1 MNSETATVLKASRTR
16 TSFEKAFEIGNETVI
31 KVRESMLE
39 NVGRVL
45 HNREIG
51 CVGFVLHHSEQE
63 ALTYTKRLKAG
74 FKSDFNAPIIN
85 NKKTAVTMAKTVSPT
100 RMRSFIKSLTGTFP
114 NRFCSDFSI
123 PSNASIGCLYGP
135 KASNWV
141 KGQWETITSSRRDI
155 RVENYVHSKYAQ
167 NSIIVTI
174 PGNSQNDGIVILGA
188 HIDSTLKIEDGF
200 SPDIIA
206 PGADDNASGV
216 AVLTE
221 VLRAIVRTKYK
232 PEKTIHLIGFA
243 VEEIGFPGSREIA
256 SEYRRKGK
264 NVVGML
270 NFDMV
275 GYNKQNGL
283 NDICITRDR
292 LSNHAQSSFLV
303 DLMNQYLPRL
313 NHQFIE
319 CRPPCSDHAGWTEN
333 SFPAGMACECTDA
346 VRNPNYHMPSD
357 VVETINKDYM
367 SNFARLGV
375 YYIAELAKGTTNNN
389 V

>member
-1 MNSETATVLKASRTR
+1 MNSKTATVLKAFRAGTR
-16 TSFEKAFEIGNETVI
+16 FKKAFEIGNMTVI
-31 KVRESMLE
+31 KVRESLLE
-39 NVGRVL
+39 NVGQVL
-45 HNREIG
+45 HNRENG

-63 ALTYTKRLKAG
+63 ALSYTRRFEAG

-85 NKKTAVTMAKTVSPT
+85 NEKTAVAMAKIVSAT
-100 RMRSFIKSLTGTFP
+100 RMRSFINSLTGKFH
-114 NRFCSDFSI
+114 NRHCSFF
-123 PSNASIGCLYGP
+123 ACLCGP
-135 KASNWV
+135 KASNWI
-141 KGQWETITSSRRDI
+141 KERWSTIASSRRDI
-155 RVENYVHSKYAQ
+155 RVENYVHSEYEQ

-188 HIDSTLKIEDGF
+188 HIDTINRIELSNDM
-200 SPDIIA
+200 IA
-206 PGADDNASGV
+206 PGADDDASGV

-243 VEEIGFPGSREIA
+243 VEEIGLVGSREIA

-375 YYIAELAKGTTNNN
+375 YYLAELAKGTTNNN

>member
-1 MNSETATVLKASRTR
+1 MNSETATELKASRAATR
-16 TSFEKAFEIGNETVI
+16 FKQAFVMGNETVI

-39 NVGRVL
+39 NVGQVL
-45 HNREIG
+45 HNRENG
-51 CVGFVLHHSEQE
+51 NREKFVLHDSEQE
-63 ALTYTKRLKAG
+63 ALTYTKRFEAG

-85 NKKTAVTMAKTVSPT
+85 NKKTAVAMAKTVSAT
-100 RMRSFIKSLTGTFP
+100 RMRSFIKSLTGKFP
-114 NRFCSDFSI
+114 NRFCSNFFGEVSKDCF
-123 PSNASIGCLYGP
+123 YGP
-135 KASNWV
+135 KASNWINE
-141 KGQWETITSSRRDI
+141 QWKTITSSRRDI
-155 RVENYVHSKYAQ
+155 RVENYVHRKYAQ

-188 HIDSTLKIEDGF
+188 HIDSIKKNITRL
-200 SPDIIA
+200 SPNIIA

>member
-1 MNSETATVLKASRTR
+1 MKSEAATVLKASRAATN
-16 TSFEKAFEIGNETVI
+16 FKQAFGIGNGIKVI
-31 KVRESMLE
+31 KVRKSMLE
-39 NVGRVL
+39 NVGQVL
-45 HNREIG
+45 HNKENGNREK
-51 CVGFVLHHSEQE
+51 FVLHDSEQE
-63 ALTYTKRLKAG
+63 ALTYTKRFQAG
-74 FKSDFNAPIIN
+74 FKSYFKAPIIN

-100 RMRSFIKSLTGTFP
+100 RMRSFIKSLTAKFP
-114 NRFCSDFSI
+114 NRYCYED
-123 PSNASIGCLYGP
+123 IGPISTCLYGS
-135 KASNWV
+135 KASNWI
-141 KGQWETITSSRRDI
+141 KEEWKTITSSRRDI

-174 PGNSQNDGIVILGA
+174 PGNGQNDGIVILGA
-188 HIDSTLKIEDGF
+188 HIDTTLRGDL
-200 SPDIIA
+200 SPNMIA

>member
-1 MNSETATVLKASRTR
+1 M
-16 TSFEKAFEIGNETVI
+16 
-31 KVRESMLE
+31 
-39 NVGRVL
+39 
-45 HNREIG
+45 
-51 CVGFVLHHSEQE
+51 
-63 ALTYTKRLKAG
+63 
-74 FKSDFNAPIIN
+74 
-85 NKKTAVTMAKTVSPT
+85 
-100 RMRSFIKSLTGTFP
+100 
-114 NRFCSDFSI
+114 
-123 PSNASIGCLYGP
+123 
-135 KASNWV
+135 
-141 KGQWETITSSRRDI
+141 
-155 RVENYVHSKYAQ
+155 
-167 NSIIVTI
+167 TI

-188 HIDSTLKIEDGF
+188 HIDSINNIELSNDM
-200 SPDIIA
+200 IA
-206 PGADDNASGV
+206 PGADDDASGV

-243 VEEIGFPGSREIA
+243 VEEIGLVGSREIA

>member
-1 MNSETATVLKASRTR
+1 
-16 TSFEKAFEIGNETVI
+16 
-31 KVRESMLE
+31 
-39 NVGRVL
+39 
-45 HNREIG
+45 
-51 CVGFVLHHSEQE
+51 
-63 ALTYTKRLKAG
+63 
-74 FKSDFNAPIIN
+74 
-85 NKKTAVTMAKTVSPT
+85 MAKTVSPT
-100 RMRSFIKSLTGTFP
+100 RMRSFIKSLTAKFP
-114 NRFCSDFSI
+114 NRYCYED
-123 PSNASIGCLYGP
+123 IGPIRTCLYGS
-135 KASNWV
+135 KASNWI
-141 KGQWETITSSRRDI
+141 KEEWKTITSSRRDI
-155 RVENYVHSKYAQ
+155 RVENYVHSKYNQ
-167 NSIIVTI
+167 SSIIVTI
-174 PGNSQNDGIVILGA
+174 PGNGQNDGIVILGA
-188 HIDSTLKIEDGF
+188 HIDTTLRGDL
-200 SPDIIA
+200 SPNMIA

-275 GYNKQNGL
+275 GYNKHNGL
-283 NDICITRDR
+283 NDICITTDH
-292 LSNHAQSSFLV
+292 LSNSNQSSFLL

-313 NHQFIE
+313 NHQYIE
-319 CRPPCSDHAGWTEN
+319 CGSCSDPVSWTEN
-333 SFPAGMACECTDA
+333 NFPAGMACECTNA
-346 VRNPNYHMPSD
+346 TRNPNYHMPSD

>member
-1 MNSETATVLKASRTR
+1 MESKAATVLKASRAPTH
-16 TSFEKAFEIGNETVI
+16 FKQAFEIGNETVI

-39 NVGRVL
+39 NVGQVL
-45 HNREIG
+45 HNTENG

-74 FKSDFNAPIIN
+74 FKSDFIAPIIN
-85 NKKTAVTMAKTVSPT
+85 NEKPAVAMAKIVSAT
-100 RMRSFIKSLTGTFP
+100 RMRSFIMSVTSKFP
-114 NRFCSDFSI
+114 NRHCSSF
-123 PSNASIGCLYGP
+123 ACLYGP
-135 KASNWV
+135 KASNWI
-141 KGQWETITSSRRDI
+141 KEQWTNIASSRRDI
-155 RVENYVHSKYAQ
+155 RVKNYVHSRYDQ
-167 NSIIVTI
+167 NSIIATI
-174 PGNSQNDGIVILGA
+174 PGHSQNDGIVILGA
-188 HIDSTLKIEDGF
+188 HIDTINRIELANDM
-200 SPDIIA
+200 IA
-206 PGADDNASGV
+206 PGADDDASGV

-232 PEKTIHLIGFA
+232 PEKTIYLIGFA
-243 VEEIGFPGSREIA
+243 VEEMGLVGSREIA

-303 DLMNQYLPRL
+303 DLMKQYLPRL

-375 YYIAELAKGTTNNN
+375 YYLAELAKGTTNNN